1 MCLHVSRLVHIFCMS
16 GASVWCKQC
25 TQVIPGTR
33 VSQQNITVYPGWS
46 MMLTSSA
53 SAVDV
58 LADSMSLSGRWM
70 AGLQLLHQ
78 NLGLASSRCSD
89 TSPRPLLSWALSAQ
103 NTVHP
108 LSTKVWSE
116 MLWWSQ
122 PESYFSFFF
131 LHPLIRTSKC
141 CVLFSRRQLDFLEK
155 KETEIQ
161 YCFHIA
167 AQRRGTAWMCQ
178 SSQIQDESHLHTP
191 QSCMAKVTEPHQC
204 FAN

>member
-1 MCLHVSRLVHIFCMS
+1 MSSCFTSGPHFLHEWR
-16 GASVWCKQC
+16 QC
-25 TQVIPGTR
+25 VVQ
-33 VSQQNITVYPGWS
+33 TVYTGYTRNQGFPAEHHS
-46 MMLTSSA
+46 VPRMIND
-53 SAVDV
+53 VDV
-58 LADSMSLSGRWM
+58 ICQCCWCFGWQHEPLWEVDGRLTAAPSESRAGIQSLFSG
-70 AGLQLLHQ
+70 
-78 NLGLASSRCSD
+78 
-89 TSPRPLLSWALSAQ
+89 SPRPLLSWALSAQ

-108 LSTKVWSE
+108 LSTTVWSE

-155 KETEIQ
+155 KGTEIQ